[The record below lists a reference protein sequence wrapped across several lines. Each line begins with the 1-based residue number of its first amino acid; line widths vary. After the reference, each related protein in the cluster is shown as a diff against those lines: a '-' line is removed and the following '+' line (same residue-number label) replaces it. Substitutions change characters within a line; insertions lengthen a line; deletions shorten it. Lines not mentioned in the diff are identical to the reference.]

1 MPIKIFG
8 EFMRFFPKGLN
19 TFKIQTIFKLDLLLN
34 FIFQNPERFGSSD
47 KKEIYLFWIDLPPC
61 QVWRFFEIRRVVFCI
76 FELGALELIGKRIE

>member
-8 EFMRFFPKGLN
+8 EFMRFSPKGLN

-47 KKEIYLFWIDLPPC
+47 KKEIYLF
-61 QVWRFFEIRRVVFCI
+61 
-76 FELGALELIGKRIE
+76 